1 MSKRSV
7 QNKNAN
13 VGIRPT
19 RGAKAVPKQQQRK
32 NPPKV
37 LRNGGRTAELGARST
52 SVASA
57 YSTGVRSNKPLINYG
72 RGGQSCRVRHKEFV
86 QNVSGTVLFTTPIAL
101 ALNPGLAGTFPWLS
115 NIANNF
121 EQYRVSMMKF
131 CYLTRTGTNVPGSV
145 LMYPD
150 YDAADTAP
158 VAEQVASNYAD
169 IAEDAPW
176 KDICCILKPSSM
188 HALGPKKFVRSGL
201 IPNQDVKTTDVGT
214 FFVSTVDGTAVNW
227 GKLWVEYDIEFFTPQ
242 LNPSGGFI
250 GTSAQ
255 GTNGTAA
262 SVISAGLAITGPLIS
277 GIVGNV
283 VSFQNMVIGGEYAIS
298 VGFTGA
304 QTSGYTAPVG
314 ITNKTALESGGAT
327 FFGET
332 FIANATSGSLTITL
346 TGAVTNILIVVC
358 PISVGVL

>member
-13 VGIRPT
+13 VGTRPT
-19 RGAKAVPKQQQRK
+19 RGAKAVPKSQQRK

-37 LRNGGRTAELGARST
+37 LRNGGRTTELGARST

-57 YSTGVRSNKPLINYG
+57 YSTGVRSNKPQINYG
-72 RGGQSCRVRHKEFV
+72 LGGQSCRVRHKEFI
-86 QNVSGTVLFTTPIAL
+86 QNISGTVLFTTPIAL
-101 ALNPGLAGTFPWLS
+101 ALNPGLAGSFPWLS

-121 EQYRVSMMKF
+121 EQYRVSKMKF

-176 KDICCILKPSSM
+176 KDICCNLKPSAM
-188 HALGPKKFVRSGL
+188 HALGPKKFVRNGL
-201 IPNQDVKTTDVGT
+201 VPNQDIKTTDVGT

-227 GKLWVEYDIEFFTPQ
+227 GKLWVEYDVEFFTPQ
-242 LNPSGGFI
+242 LNPSGGSL
-250 GTSAQ
+250 GTTAQ

-262 SVISAGLAITGPLIS
+262 AFISAGLTIAGPLVS

-283 VSFQNMVIGGEYAIS
+283 VSFQNMIPGGEYVFFVS
-298 VGFTGA
+298 TGGA
-304 QTSGYTAPVG
+304 TTVTSSAAVG
-314 ITNKTALESGGAT
+314 ITLKTDMVTNSTSVGY
-327 FFGET
+327 T
-332 FIANATSGSLTITL
+332 FIANANVGSVTLSLSGNS
-346 TGAVTNILIVVC
+346 TNVFLLVSS
-358 PISVGVL
+358 ISVGVL